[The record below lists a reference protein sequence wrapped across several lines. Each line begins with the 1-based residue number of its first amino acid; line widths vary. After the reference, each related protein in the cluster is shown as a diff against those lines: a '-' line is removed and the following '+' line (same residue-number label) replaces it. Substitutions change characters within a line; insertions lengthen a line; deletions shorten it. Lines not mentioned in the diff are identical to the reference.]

1 MADKENGAPRL
12 TRAAAKRAASAQAAD
27 PVAPPL
33 AKKKRVALSELPTLS
48 NAVPRAAV
56 DPTTPPPSK
65 PKSKPKKKVEEA
77 DDEKVD
83 LVEVAASSDDDP
95 QMCAHYASD
104 IYQYLKS
111 MEVEAKRRPSPNYME
126 TVQSD
131 VTANMRA
138 ILVDWLVEVA
148 EEYKLVSDTLYL
160 TVSYIDRFLS
170 FNAINRHRLQ
180 LLGVS
185 SMLIASKYEEIS
197 PPNAEDF
204 CYITDNTYTKQEV
217 VKMESDILNF
227 LKFEMG
233 NPTIKI
239 FVRLFTHAGQEDGK
253 YPNLQLEYLGSF
265 LAELSLLEYGC
276 VKFLP
281 SVVAAASNKK
291 LEECTGYK
299 VSDLKDCIRAILD
312 LQLSRKAASLVA
324 IRDKYKQHR
333 FKCGIA
339 IARKIWRNN
348 ITAYQKKKR
357 NCHHR
362 RLSLLILLHESRATS
377 KERWEISHP
386 RKGEASLPDLAGT
399 FPVDTTTSI
408 EVDSKIDDPQTCT
421 HYATD
426 IYAYL
431 RSLEFS
437 SQLLASL
444 GSYLGELSLTD
455 YDLQLKKKAI
465 RWKTT
470 GIQYKQTQFTLVVS
484 CNLARWQS
492 VGFGIS
498 EAIPKVPARGAHA
511 EADVAPSWENQH
523 RKAFRHGPGIKKRE
537 NKERQHQIAGP
548 PPLRV
553 TSKERRQ
560 WISPQERRAQAAGL
574 SRRLSGRRS
583 PLHRCG
589 PCPRSVGDPSPKKD
603 VAVSQDVRLTPQARS
618 AIPSITAEHIQRA
631 PGLQSPK
638 KEVAKPDHPVT
649 SQAGTAPSSAADC
662 IQGAS
667 GSHCGHK
674 KDGTGPPDIPGTSL
688 AEPAPSISADCNQ
701 GASGDQSSKKDN
713 ARPSDLPDASQ
724 AATAPLDLCGLH
736 PRSVGRSVFQE
747 NRFQVIGPPWH
758 LPGSDCPLD
767 LCGLHPRNLREA
779 EAISELLGGS

>member
-281 SVVAAASNKK
+281 SVVAAASVFVARFTIDPKSHPWNKK

-299 VSDLKDCIRAILD
+299 VSYLKDCIRAILD

-333 FKCGIA
+333 FKCVS
-339 IARKIWRNN
+339 
-348 ITAYQKKKR
+348 
-357 NCHHR
+357 
-362 RLSLLILLHESRATS
+362 SLVPPSEIPATYFDQP
-377 KERWEISHP
+377 EEC
-386 RKGEASLPDLAGT
+386 LP
-399 FPVDTTTSI
+399 
-408 EVDSKIDDPQTCT
+408 
-421 HYATD
+421 
-426 IYAYL
+426 
-431 RSLEFS
+431 
-437 SQLLASL
+437 
-444 GSYLGELSLTD
+444 
-455 YDLQLKKKAI
+455 
-465 RWKTT
+465 
-470 GIQYKQTQFTLVVS
+470 
-484 CNLARWQS
+484 
-492 VGFGIS
+492 
-498 EAIPKVPARGAHA
+498 
-511 EADVAPSWENQH
+511 
-523 RKAFRHGPGIKKRE
+523 
-537 NKERQHQIAGP
+537 
-548 PPLRV
+548 
-553 TSKERRQ
+553 
-560 WISPQERRAQAAGL
+560 
-574 SRRLSGRRS
+574 
-583 PLHRCG
+583 
-589 PCPRSVGDPSPKKD
+589 
-603 VAVSQDVRLTPQARS
+603 
-618 AIPSITAEHIQRA
+618 
-631 PGLQSPK
+631 
-638 KEVAKPDHPVT
+638 
-649 SQAGTAPSSAADC
+649 
-662 IQGAS
+662 
-667 GSHCGHK
+667 
-674 KDGTGPPDIPGTSL
+674 
-688 AEPAPSISADCNQ
+688 
-701 GASGDQSSKKDN
+701 
-713 ARPSDLPDASQ
+713 
-724 AATAPLDLCGLH
+724 
-736 PRSVGRSVFQE
+736 
-747 NRFQVIGPPWH
+747 
-758 LPGSDCPLD
+758 
-767 LCGLHPRNLREA
+767 
-779 EAISELLGGS
+779 